1 MTKLDKTRPYGTVC
15 GMDKS
20 LGYLYE
26 QDGVRFNHNGDP
38 VGRPVGQPP
47 DALEEQLKLDAEGV
61 MPGNALEV
69 ALPKTALEVD
79 GETVVID
86 IDSNGYTTKK
96 EISAMI
102 EKLGGTFNPQDTRP
116 QLIHKL
122 TDLIRTHT

>member
-1 MTKLDKTRPYGTVC
+1 MTKLDRTRPYGTVC

-26 QDGVRFNHNGDP
+26 QDGIRFNHNGD
-38 VGRPVGQPP
+38 PVGQPP
-47 DALEEQLKLDAEGV
+47 DALEERLKLDAEGV
-61 MPGNALEV
+61 MPGTALETT
-69 ALPKTALEVD
+69 LPKTALEVD

-116 QLIHKL
+116 QLIQKL
-122 TDLIRTHT
+122 TDLIRVHT